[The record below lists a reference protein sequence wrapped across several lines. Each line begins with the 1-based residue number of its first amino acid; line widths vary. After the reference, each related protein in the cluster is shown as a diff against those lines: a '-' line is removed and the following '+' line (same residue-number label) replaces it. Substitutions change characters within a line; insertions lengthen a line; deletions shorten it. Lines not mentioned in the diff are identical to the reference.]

1 MPDQYLINRFRGARS
16 DASLVVLEGFH
27 PLKHALRFGAEVEAA
42 VGFDSDAVLGLGS
55 NLAPDILSLL
65 EQHLVPVPKD
75 VFEQLAPVPPA
86 TGVIAIARR
95 PAVTANDILLN
106 STVKSTPKSTAAPVI
121 LLERPRSPFNIGAA
135 IRVAAAAGAAGILT
149 TGIQDPWHPSAV
161 VTGVGLQFALPV
173 ARSKTLPDF
182 DQTPRRTLVVFDPD
196 GESLRPSEIPTNSV
210 LAFGN
215 ERDGAS
221 PELMAAADYCIS
233 IPMTPGVSSLNLA
246 TAVAVVM
253 YSWKLGRQAA
263 G

>member
-16 DASLVVLEGFH
+16 DPSLVVLEGFH
-27 PLKHALRFGAEVEAA
+27 PLKHALRFGAEVEAV
-42 VGFDSDAVLGLGS
+42 VGFDSEAVLGLGLK
-55 NLAPDILSLL
+55 LAPDILSLL

-75 VFEQLAPVPPA
+75 DFEQLAPVPPS
-86 TGVIAIARR
+86 TGVIALAKR
-95 PAVTANDILLN
+95 PAVTANDILSN
-106 STVKSTPKSTAAPVI
+106 GKANGKGKATAAPVV

-135 IRVAAAAGAAGILT
+135 IRVAAAAGAAGVLT

-173 ARSKTLPDF
+173 ARSEMLPAF
-182 DQTPRRTLVVFDPD
+182 DQTGGQTLLVFDPN
-196 GESLRPSEIPTNSV
+196 GEPLQPGEVPTNSV

-221 PELMAAADYCIS
+221 PELLAAADYRIS

-253 YSWKLGRQAA
+253 YSWKMERQATE
-263 G
+263 

>member
-16 DASLVVLEGFH
+16 DPSLVVLEGFH

-42 VGFDSDAVLGLGS
+42 VGFDSEAVLRLGS
-55 NLAPDILSLL
+55 KLAPDILGLL

-75 VFEQLAPVPPA
+75 DFEQLAPVPPA
-86 TGVIAIARR
+86 TGVIALASR
-95 PAVTANDILLN
+95 PAIAANDILMDG
-106 STVKSTPKSTAAPVI
+106 TVKAAAPVI
-121 LLERPRSPFNIGAA
+121 MLERPRSPFNIGAA
-135 IRVAAAAGAAGILT
+135 IRVAAAAGAAGVLT

-173 ARSKTLPDF
+173 ARSETLPDF
-182 DQTPRRTLVVFDPD
+182 DQTGGQILVVFDPN
-196 GESLRPSEIPTNSV
+196 GEPLRPGEIPTNSV

-221 PELMAAADYCIS
+221 PELLAAADYRIS
-233 IPMTPGVSSLNLA
+233 IPMMPGVSSLNLA

-253 YSWKLGRQAA
+253 YSWKMGQQAA
-263 G
+263 K

>member
-16 DASLVVLEGFH
+16 DPSLVVLEGFH

-42 VGFDSDAVLGLGS
+42 VGFDSEAVLRLGS
-55 NLAPDILSLL
+55 KLAPDILGLL

-75 VFEQLAPVPPA
+75 DFEQLAPVPPA
-86 TGVIAIARR
+86 TGVIALASR
-95 PAVTANDILLN
+95 PAIAANDILMDG
-106 STVKSTPKSTAAPVI
+106 TVKAAAPVI
-121 LLERPRSPFNIGAA
+121 MLERPRSPFNIGAA
-135 IRVAAAAGAAGILT
+135 IRVAAAAGAAGVLT

-173 ARSKTLPDF
+173 ARSETLPDF
-182 DQTPRRTLVVFDPD
+182 DQAGGQILAVFDPN
-196 GESLRPSEIPTNSV
+196 GEPLRPGEIPTNSV

-221 PELMAAADYCIS
+221 PELLAAADYRIS
-233 IPMTPGVSSLNLA
+233 IPMMPGVSSLNLA

-253 YSWKLGRQAA
+253 YSWKMGQQAA
-263 G
+263 R